1 MMNDTK
7 KVEDLINRI
16 QDGSAT
22 EEDLRSYIA
31 WCNKF
36 QQDPIPLQGFE
47 STQQAMLDR
56 LHHAIENTKPD
67 PRPVIRKMIPYAAAI
82 FLIAVAGLFTYLLTA
97 DRATTVQM
105 GTIAPGGNQA
115 TLILTNGE
123 EIELDNAR
131 HGIIVEDGQ
140 ITYDD
145 GNRLAYTDHT
155 ASDSHYKI
163 RTPRGGQYQVTLP
176 DGTKVWL
183 NSLSDLEYPARFTDS
198 TREVVLNGEA
208 FFEVARDEKHPFIV
222 KTKEMDVQVLGTSF
236 NIMSYDDEPFITTT
250 VATGIVRVTRSGNTL
265 LIPANKQAVINKQ
278 KDSFEMADASVE
290 QAIAWKNGYFQF
302 DGADIYAIMR
312 QLSRWYDIE
321 VRFDGDIPD
330 QEYYILLAR
339 KEDGNQILEAL
350 EESGAFKFTREGK
363 SIRVSKR

>member
-1 MMNDTK
+1 MSLKGMMNDTK

-67 PRPVIRKMIPYAAAI
+67 PRPVIRKMIPYAAAV

-250 VATGIVRVTRSGNTL
+250 VATGIVRVTRSGSTQL
-265 LIPANKQAVINKQ
+265 SPANTHAVINKQ

-290 QAIAWKNGYFQF
+290 QPIAWKNGYFQF

-312 QLSRWYDIE
+312 QRSRWYDIE
-321 VRFDGDIPD
+321 VRFAGDIPD
-330 QEYYILLAR
+330 QEYYI
-339 KEDGNQILEAL
+339 
-350 EESGAFKFTREGK
+350 
-363 SIRVSKR
+363 